1 MMICMVHAFFKD
13 CVFSKTYYVQNSE
26 LKISRFLNNLSQ
38 VIEILAHSN
47 PKVSEIVEIDNGAI
61 KTLFCVRNMSNKD
74 CYLPP
79 ILIKRT

>member
-1 MMICMVHAFFKD
+1 MFGACLFKD
-13 CVFSKTYYVQNSE
+13 FVCFRR

-38 VIEILAHSN
+38 VIEILAHFN

-61 KTLFCVRNMSNKD
+61 KTLFFVRNMSSKD